1 MGVGVSPR
9 IPICVTLFL
18 MGEGVPCFTR
28 IPWEEQI
35 LHLILAQK
43 SGEAMRIFFFEE
55 IAHSN

>member
-43 SGEAMRIFFFEE
+43 SREAIGGKEG
-55 IAHSN
+55 